1 VPGLWKHRSSTTVF
15 ENPRVRVLEDVVVQP
30 DGTEGSYTVV
40 EERAGA
46 VLIVAV
52 DEEQRVVLVRQ
63 HRYPIDASLWEV
75 PGGEVPVGVDPL
87 VQARQELREETGI
100 IAGQVEFL
108 GSFAP
113 WPARLRRCS
122 AVALATELDVSRL
135 SNFGQ
140 GSDES
145 IEEVRPYSRSELL
158 EMIASGDLLDANTL
172 CSLALYWAA
181 SRS

>member
-63 HRYPIDASLWEV
+63 HRYPIDVSLWEV

-87 VQARQELREETGI
+87 VQARQELREETGN